1 METSERPETDVMGVR
16 EHLEDQETE
25 QRRLEGEA
33 EEEGGPVEGRNQ
45 GKLQL
50 EELAPPLEGRGTEE
64 GRETEGRRTEEES
77 QQPLETPHDHQG
89 EKENQRPSL
98 EDRMEGE
105 AEMEV
110 EEEAVTVLEV
120 EDPVQESCSKPV

>member
-1 METSERPETDVMGVR
+1 METSERPETDVTGVR
-16 EHLEDQETE
+16 DHLEDQETE
-25 QRRLEGEA
+25 QRRLE
-33 EEEGGPVEGRNQ
+33 EEGRPVEGRNQ

-64 GRETEGRRTEEES
+64 GRETEGRRMEEES
-77 QQPLETPHDHQG
+77 QQLLETPHDHQG
-89 EKENQRPSL
+89 EGRGKGNQRPSL